1 MRKIVLFMSISAD
14 GFMEGVD
21 GDLGWHR
28 VDAEV
33 HRHFNEVLAEMSA
46 FLDGRVT
53 YEMMADYWPT
63 ADQDPDAT
71 TVEAEFAGIWRDMPK
86 VVFSRTLESAAWNT
100 RIVREVDASEIR
112 AWCEEPGGDMVVG
125 GADLAATF
133 LSEGLVDE
141 LRLYVHPVL
150 IGRGKRLFPDADATL
165 DLGLVQTRAFGNGV
179 VLLHYARTTPGS
191 ASPG

>member
-14 GFMEGVD
+14 GYMEGVD
-21 GDLGWHR
+21 GDLGWHL
-28 VDAEV
+28 VDEEV
-33 HRHFNEVLAEMSA
+33 HRHFNEVLSRMGA

-53 YEMMADYWPT
+53 YELMADFWPT
-63 ADQDPDAT
+63 ADEDPAAT
-71 TVEAEFAGIWRDMPK
+71 APVAEFARIWRDMPK

-125 GADLAATF
+125 GADLAGSF
-133 LSEGLVDE
+133 LAEGLVDE

-150 IGRGKRLFPDADATL
+150 IGRGKRLFPEVDARL

-179 VLLHYARTTPGS
+179 VLLHYARTGP
-191 ASPG
+191 